1 MYRVAQLDLIPEI
14 KVLYMLF
21 NRCNIDITKKY
32 PKQHTQYF
40 NFRCKI
46 QLGHPVLVPVAHKLQ
61 FRSNFG
67 DGAPLKCRNDMNM
80 GIIHNS
86 IFRSDFFVSYGVA
99 TETPF
104 SLFCDCYCKS
114 KRAMREIFLVLGSD
128 NSRFIWDSL
137 RFDSHFEIR
146 IGTLMRQH
154 IFLSSVRFSLE

>member
-1 MYRVAQLDLIPEI
+1 MNLLASTLKAANLRFPRINETDLQSTNLQVYRVAQLDLIPEI

-80 GIIHNS
+80 GIIKGIIHNS
-86 IFRSDFFVSYGVA
+86 IFRTRLKKMLKVTQKNTGF
-99 TETPF
+99 
-104 SLFCDCYCKS
+104 
-114 KRAMREIFLVLGSD
+114 
-128 NSRFIWDSL
+128 
-137 RFDSHFEIR
+137 
-146 IGTLMRQH
+146 
-154 IFLSSVRFSLE
+154 